1 MDRVAGTVRRGPSCA
16 VVTFVEGL
24 SSVWYDSGTPVAGQA
39 MIEVIDV
46 PLTRE
51 SAWLSTVSN
60 KNG

>member
-1 MDRVAGTVRRGPSCA
+1 MDRAGGAVRRGPGCA
-16 VVTFVEGL
+16 VVAFVEAL
-24 SSVWYDSGTPVAGQA
+24 SSVWYDSDTPAAGQT

>member
-1 MDRVAGTVRRGPSCA
+1 MRRGPGCA
-16 VVTFVEGL
+16 VVAFVEAL
-24 SSVWYDSGTPVAGQA
+24 SSVWYDSDTPAAGQT

>member
-1 MDRVAGTVRRGPSCA
+1 MRRGPSCA